1 MAVVHLGCRH
11 SHSIRFDASHPH
23 PVLYFQVPE
32 KNVELTVYLRWMNS
46 HSISFLHP
54 SRPSWDLGKCL
65 AEFGDASFHR
75 NQKLPVYHDVGE
87 LHPNPFSIHMSGVNP
102 LSTFRGTSGNGMKYL
117 VSPTIS
123 GIEKSLYA
131 MASVNFTQPPPPLLL
146 GDANPS
152 RPSLGPRQV
161 PRRV

>member
-1 MAVVHLGCRH
+1 
-11 SHSIRFDASHPH
+11 
-23 PVLYFQVPE
+23 
-32 KNVELTVYLRWMNS
+32 
-46 HSISFLHP
+46 
-54 SRPSWDLGKCL
+54 
-65 AEFGDASFHR
+65 
-75 NQKLPVYHDVGE
+75 
-87 LHPNPFSIHMSGVNP
+87 
-102 LSTFRGTSGNGMKYL
+102 MKYL